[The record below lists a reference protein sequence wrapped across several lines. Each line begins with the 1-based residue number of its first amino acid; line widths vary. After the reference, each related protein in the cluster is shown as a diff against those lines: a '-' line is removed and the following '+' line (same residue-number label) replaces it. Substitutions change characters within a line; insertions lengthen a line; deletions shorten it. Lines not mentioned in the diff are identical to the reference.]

1 MSVTAEQIK
10 AAWIQ
15 LDALYVLM
23 ANSPGTPAGGAL
35 NSGVGYD
42 SHGSFTAPDGAT
54 TAVAALGAEFAS
66 LAGVIEA
73 GDRGYAALAINLA
86 FIKMGD
92 LYVEFLQDNPPI
104 LDIQKLRAG
113 GPGQSF
119 HDNIL
124 GNLNN
129 SAGAARF
136 PDSYGDDFVLPGY
149 GEIDFTAD
157 VRSEAAQEFGTRI
170 IYSGAAGAS
179 EDLKLAQSVAFDLAY
194 GFSPEDLQLGER
206 GIKTSVANYFV
217 VTPTGIQNFSD
228 EDAARDAALSGG
240 GTFVDVTDGTATAF
254 TSGTSGTDGN
264 DLFVAGPGNQTIDGG
279 AGSDTYS
286 VADNPGMGVYVN
298 LGATPASDGVA
309 FGGSSTGYDTL
320 KNIENVEGGSGDDV
334 FIGNSGD
341 NTFYASAGTDSFDG
355 GAGSDTFNA
364 NGATAGVNVDL
375 AAGAAQHLDGS
386 PGLDTTLTN
395 VENVVGGNFGDEIT
409 GNASDNTIR
418 AGAGNDAIFASAG
431 ADVISGGSG
440 DDTVHVAQAS
450 GAVSVTF
457 VGGKWLLTGPGG
469 LNTELTGV
477 ERISFTDGVYHLVG
491 GGSELTLNQAVDQAG
506 PGNTVLLSAGT
517 HTAVGTLAVD
527 QSITIKG
534 SGEGATTIV
543 AGAATNGILV
553 TADNVSIS
561 DLTYNANAVTGYGIK
576 VQADNAADPADFLTN
591 FNLSNVTV
599 KGAGKSEIDLN
610 GVDNSTL
617 TNVTANGFN
626 AAGVETGGVGIAMS
640 DSTGITLENITTMG
654 NGWGSIGI
662 YSKGT
667 PWAEGTSGVTFLGSY
682 SASEAIKLYADEDG
696 PNLVGVTDIDF
707 SAILGDEVW
716 VVRNDSYRDRADDF
730 SHFFGSEAEAIAFAT
745 SAILDD
751 GVGSIVT
758 GPVDSESV
766 DAAQGHRFVV
776 AEGLSIQE
784 ALDHAV
790 DGDTIVIKAGTY
802 TENLIIKS
810 GVTIVTE
817 GEVNLDPAS
826 GVAITFAGT
835 AGDQVSISGLNVIGG
850 DFGIHADAAGTLAGL
865 TLNDVDFSGIGTNA
879 IFLANDAVGDI
890 AINGGVFSNNGANGG
905 HTEQVKLYGFTG
917 NASFTDVT
925 VNGGTSAPLSA
936 GAFELT
942 GVVNADL
949 NAGATTPDM
958 GTVSFDN
965 VVITGDFAKVPVAI
979 NNYNDIA
986 GLSIEGDGAD
996 VGIDVSGATSGWT
1009 AADGGSLGVNLDGI
1023 TGDIDASGY
1032 GVAGPVGGYG
1042 LTLQGEELTQADEAD
1057 AQSFVGTANNDIIN
1071 GSLGDDTIDGNGGND
1086 LVDGGEG
1093 IDSVVLADSYAAYDV
1108 SLGSGTVTLTHK
1120 VTGESVTFSNV
1131 EVLDFE
1137 TGPDAHLVGVAGSDY
1152 SSIASA
1158 ITAANEL
1165 NGDIVLVA
1173 GDHSSENV
1181 TLNKH
1186 VDLIGLGASN
1196 TSIGSL
1202 SFAADG
1208 ASSADRLTVE
1218 GLSVTGGVQTNGHSH
1233 IGLHGVTLSGGAS
1246 HVVNIGHS
1254 ASDISITDAV
1264 FNIADGKVGLKIA
1277 SGADV
1282 DDLVVKNSTFNG
1294 GQFGIYIANDDVG
1307 GIDTVSGR
1315 FEGLTFNGQETLSG
1329 GTRSSAIYAEKLS
1342 DSTLTDITVIA
1353 STDATTAAQRGVNLN
1368 LKNGTFADISIDG
1381 LTFVGFDDAHAGQT
1395 AYNPQLIVD
1404 VKPTATLSGLDIND
1418 VNASQGDGA
1427 SGSGAIVVDIYSENP
1442 ATPIE
1447 DLSLTGSTITGNVK
1461 IQVSEYTSVDG
1472 NAITGDLDFVAV
1484 PAGTSLAGNAVSGDI
1499 TFTAYADMVLPE
1511 GADNLVL
1518 GSGAGNI
1525 DGTGNALANV
1535 ITGNEG
1541 DNVLN
1546 GGAGLDTLDGGAGND
1561 TAIYSGGEAVAFND
1575 ATGMW
1580 EVTTADGVEVL
1591 TDIEAVEIGGGRI
1604 LLVGGG
1610 GFDTLADAL
1619 AAANPAGGDTIMLS
1633 SDAHIVAGVLTIDRQ
1648 VTILGANA
1656 DISGVGARGEESVI
1670 DGRLK
1675 ITAEGVTINGVKLLH
1690 NDPLTGSGRD
1700 IVYVSAT
1707 NTTIVNSVF
1716 ESTVLGG
1723 SAGGNHDVA
1732 IKVQGLASGTVT
1744 ISDNLFQGDPL
1755 QSFGKYGAAAWGR
1768 AVWSDGG
1775 AVQTII
1781 DDNTIRDVRTGINV
1795 ENPNDALDSI
1805 DGNTI
1810 SNAGSGISLG
1820 NVAGEI
1826 TSITNNTFTNVDTD
1840 LNGNGATSDFS
1851 FDFAGEG
1858 NVASDGSYV
1867 VYSGSGADTLT
1878 GTDGTDRFVYRTADK
1893 MEAGE
1898 TVDGGDGVDGIYFE
1912 AGGGATLTLSSG
1924 VTNVEEV
1931 RLVAAPSVS
1940 QPDASANLDAS
1951 AVAAGAGNAGLDIF
1965 GNGSANRI
1973 TGSQGND
1980 QIDAGGGV
1988 DQVVYT
1994 DASISLVDGKWTAT
2008 SASDVDTLL
2017 NTEQVFTDGV
2027 LAPKTL
2033 LVGAGGYATIQDAID
2048 AAADGDTIL
2057 IAASDTPYA
2066 QFTVDVP
2073 NLTIEAVGGTVTIAG
2088 SFLDDN
2094 GILPG
2099 QSTAVWFETQTG
2111 YDNGSGAGV
2120 TIDASG
2126 VTLKGL
2132 NIASFYKGIE
2142 FGDNVSNIAITDVN
2156 ITDTVH
2162 GINKVEAA
2170 DISFVTITGGSITDS
2185 YQGILFAKGVD
2196 NEDGYAS
2203 NITIDGT
2210 HFENLTEKGIYVE
2223 TLSNSLITGVTM
2235 ETVGEFG
2242 RSDAFGPP
2250 AQVGEYGTG
2259 IDINLKYAKDGQP
2272 YTGIVIEDFTFN
2284 NVGTSAGVDAVPV
2297 DAGAAISV
2305 KIRDDAPTYDTNP
2318 GAYDGAVIIRNG
2330 TINGTSTG
2338 IRVGEPGKN
2347 VGGPDVDVSN
2357 VGITG
2362 AIVAE
2367 VDNVSQGEL
2376 NITLTAAA
2384 DTYRAAST
2392 TTGTIVIA
2400 GGNGADTITTGGGDD
2415 VITGG
2420 AGNDVLDGGAGDDT
2434 FIYDAPGDLAGDT
2447 IDGGDDYDIVQVNG
2461 AANDTFVV
2469 SLGAGNNVEAVV
2481 MGGSAATNLD
2491 ASGSTAGLVIN
2502 GNEAANIIQ
2511 GGSGNDNIEAEGG
2524 DDTIVYKLGDGVDNV
2539 YGEDGSDKLKLT
2551 GGSAASAVTVT
2562 LIGSATIAGT
2572 VVSGALAGQVNS
2584 SSVET
2589 IELALEGSNDKTV
2602 DASNL
2607 LSSVVV
2613 RGALGAGD
2621 DTFRTGKGADSV
2633 DGGDGFDTL
2642 DFSHI
2647 NNGISVNLGTGTA
2660 LGTGV
2665 GGDFGLT
2672 NFEAVIGTAHTD
2684 VITGNAG
2691 DNTFF
2696 ATAGGDAI
2704 FGGGGTDTYDA
2715 SGQTGALEV
2724 DLSPAAGNPYAVG
2737 EGIGLTT
2744 LIGIANVTGGS
2755 GNDTIRGSSAA
2766 NVLSGGLGVDTLRGL
2781 DGNDTLDGGDGDDLL
2796 IGGAG
2801 KDTLFGGAGADRFIY
2816 NTVSDSAV
2824 GDSRDVIADWGAGD
2838 KIDLSAL
2845 DADSVLGGLQGFTF
2859 IGYGSADRVVGAGEI
2874 KYYHTVGKTYIVANT
2889 GTGPTGDFQIELAG
2903 LHDLTMQDFL
2913 GIAKAVLVGNS
2924 LNNTIIGT
2932 SGDDIIRGGLGK
2944 DTLTGNGGADT
2955 YQYLSAADSQANANR
2970 DVITDWS
2977 SDDKFDLSA
2986 FDASPAVGIQG
2997 FTFVGYGS
3005 TSHTMNSGELKYYHT
3020 GGKTY
3025 LLGETTGDGLADFQI
3040 ELNGLQD
3047 LKANNFVGLDH
3058 AVVTGTTANDTL
3070 VGTSGNDIFTGGLG
3084 KDTFFGGAGSDRFV
3098 YSSTAESKVGTPRDI
3113 IADWDATDVIDLH
3126 MIDANITTGGNDA
3139 FTFIGSGTA
3148 DRNVGHAELKY
3159 YQTGGN
3165 TYVVAD
3171 TDGDGM
3177 ADLQIEITGA
3187 HTLTG
3192 SNFDL

>member
-23 ANSPGTPAGGAL
+23 ANSPGTPSGGAL
-35 NSGVGYD
+35 NSGVGYE
-42 SHGSFTAPDGAT
+42 SHGSFVVPDGAT

-73 GDRGYAALAINLA
+73 GDRGYAALAIALSFA
-86 FIKMGD
+86 KMGN
-92 LYVEFLQDNPPI
+92 LYVEYLQDNPPI
-104 LDIQKLRAG
+104 LDIQKLRVG

-129 SAGAARF
+129 AAANARF
-136 PDSYGDDFVLPGY
+136 PDSYGDDFNLPGY
-149 GEIDFTAD
+149 GTVDFIAD
-157 VRSEAAQEFGTRI
+157 VRSEAAQEFGTRV
-170 IYSGAAGAS
+170 IYGGYATD
-179 EDLKLAQSVAFDLAY
+179 DLKLAQSVAFDLAY

-240 GTFVDVTDGTATAF
+240 GTFVDVTDGTTTAF
-254 TSGTSGTDGN
+254 TTGTTGTDGN

-309 FGGSSTGYDTL
+309 FGGSSTGFDML

-364 NGATAGVNVDL
+364 NSATAGVNVDL
-375 AAGAAQHLDGS
+375 AAGTAQHLDGS
-386 PGLDTTLTN
+386 PGLDTALTS
-395 VENVVGGNFGDEIT
+395 VENVVGSNFDDEIA

-457 VGGKWLLTGPGG
+457 VGGKWLLTGPGE

-491 GGSELTLNQAVDQAG
+491 GGSGLTLSQAVDQAVAG
-506 PGNTVLLSAGT
+506 DSVLLSVGT
-517 HTAVGTLAVD
+517 HAVTSGRLNVD
-527 QSITIKG
+527 ESITIRG
-534 SGEGATTIV
+534 AGEGATTIV
-543 AGAATNGILV
+543 TATIDWGILV
-553 TADNVSIS
+553 TANDVSIS
-561 DLTYNANAVTGYGIK
+561 DLSVNASANSHYGIK
-576 VQADNAADPADFLTN
+576 VNPPITPVVPTDKLTG
-591 FNLSNVTV
+591 F
-599 KGAGKSEIDLN
+599 E
-610 GVDNSTL
+610 L
-617 TNVTANGFN
+617 TNVTVNGAGRSEVDLN
-626 AAGVETGGVGIAMS
+626 ATDGAMLTNVTTDGKTAAGVPTGGVGIGIS
-640 DSTGITLENITTMG
+640 DSSNVTLTDITTVD

-662 YSKGT
+662 YSKGGT
-667 PWAEGTSGVTFLGSY
+667 WNEGTSGVTFQGSY
-682 SASEAIKLYADEDG
+682 SANETIKLYADEDG

-716 VVRNDSYRDRADDF
+716 VVRNDSYRERAEDF
-730 SHFFGSEAEAIAFAT
+730 SHFFGSEAEAIAFAK
-745 SAILDD
+745 SATLAN

-802 TENLIIKS
+802 AENLVIKS

-835 AGDQVSISGLNVIGG
+835 AGDQVSISGLNIVGG
-850 DFGIHADAAGTLAGL
+850 DFGIHADAAGSLAGL
-865 TLNDVDFSGIGTNA
+865 TLDDVDFNGIGTNA

-905 HTEQVKLYGFTG
+905 HTEHVKLYGFTG

-925 VNGGTSAPLSA
+925 VEGGTSAPLSA

-949 NAGATTPDM
+949 NAGAITPDM

-979 NNYNDIA
+979 NNYDDIT

-996 VGIDVSGATSGWT
+996 VGIDVSGTTSGWT

-1032 GVAGPVGGYG
+1032 EVAGPAGGYG

-1057 AQSFVGTANNDIIN
+1057 AQSFVGTASNDIIN
-1071 GSLGDDTIDGNGGND
+1071 GSLGDDTIDGNGGDD

-1093 IDSVVLADSYAAYDV
+1093 IDSLVLADSYAAYDV

-1137 TGPDAHLVGVAGSDY
+1137 TGPDAHLVGIAGSDY
-1152 SSIASA
+1152 GSIASA

-1233 IGLHGVTLSGGAS
+1233 IGLHGVALSGGAGY
-1246 HVVNIGHS
+1246 VVNIGTS

-1264 FNIADGKVGLKIA
+1264 FNIADGKIGLKIG

-1282 DDLVVKNSTFNG
+1282 DDLVLKNSTFNG

-1307 GIDTVSGR
+1307 GTDTVSGR

-1329 GTRSSAIYAEKLS
+1329 GTKSSAIYAEKLS

-1447 DLSLTGSTITGNVK
+1447 DLSLTDSTITGNVK
-1461 IQVSEYTSVDG
+1461 VQVSEYVGVDG

-1484 PAGTSLAGNAVSGDI
+1484 PAGSSLAGNAVSGDI

-1511 GADNLVL
+1511 GADNLIL
-1518 GSGAGNI
+1518 AGGAGNI
-1525 DGTGNALANV
+1525 DGTGNDLANV

-1541 DNVLN
+1541 DNVLT
-1546 GGAGLDTLDGGAGND
+1546 GGGGLDTLDGGAGTD
-1561 TAIYSGGEAVAFND
+1561 TAVYGGSETVAFND
-1575 ATGMW
+1575 ATGLW

-1591 TDIEAVEIGGGRI
+1591 TDIEAVEIGGGRL

-1610 GFDTLADAL
+1610 GFDTLAEAI

-1633 SDAHIVAGVLTIDRQ
+1633 SDAHLVAGVLTIDRQ
-1648 VTILGANA
+1648 VTILGANEG
-1656 DISGVGARGEESVI
+1656 IGGAGTRGEESVI

-1675 ITAEGVTINGVKLLH
+1675 ITAAGVTIDGVKFLH

-1716 ESTVLGG
+1716 ESTVYGG

-1755 QSFGKYGAAAWGR
+1755 QSFGKYGTAAWGR

-1820 NVAGEI
+1820 NVSGEI

-1840 LNGNGATSDFS
+1840 VNGNGATSDFS
-1851 FDFAGEG
+1851 LDFAGGG
-1858 NVASDGSYV
+1858 NSASDGSYV
-1867 VYSGSGADTLT
+1867 VYSGSGADELV
-1878 GTDGTDRFVYRTADK
+1878 GTDGNDTFVYRTADK

-1898 TVDGGDGVDGIYFE
+1898 VVTGGAGSGDSIVFE
-1912 AGGGATLTLSSG
+1912 AGGGATIALSAG
-1924 VTNVEEV
+1924 VTGVEIVNLVGSSAANV
-1931 RLVAAPSVS
+1931 
-1940 QPDASANLDAS
+1940 DAS
-1951 AVAAGAGNAGLDIF
+1951 AVAEGMTIN
-1965 GNGSANRI
+1965 GNGFANVI
-1973 TGSQGND
+1973 IGTQGSDTIN
-1980 QIDAGGGV
+1980 AGGGV
-1988 DQVVYT
+1988 DLVKY
-1994 DASISLVDGKWTAT
+1994 DGGSISLVSNVWTVTGAT
-2008 SASDVDTLL
+2008 GTDQL
-2017 NTEQVFTDGV
+2017 NNVEQVQLGADGG
-2027 LAPKTL
+2027 PKTL

-2057 IAASDTPYA
+2057 VAASATPYA

-2088 SFLDDN
+2088 SFLTDN

-2235 ETVGEFG
+2235 QTVGEFG

-2305 KIRDDAPTYDTNP
+2305 KVRDDGGYATNP
-2318 GAYDGAVIIRNG
+2318 GSYDGAVIIRNG

-2376 NITLTAAA
+2376 NITLTANA

-2415 VITGG
+2415 FITGG

-2434 FIYDAPGDLAGDT
+2434 FIYDTPSDLTGDT

-2502 GNEAANIIQ
+2502 GNEAANTIQ

-2524 DDTIVYKLGDGVDNV
+2524 DDTIIYKLGDGVDNV
-2539 YGEDGSDKLKLT
+2539 YGEDGSDKLRLT

-2589 IELALEGSNDKTV
+2589 IELALDGSNDKTV

-2607 LSSVVV
+2607 LASVVV

-2647 NNGISVNLGTGTA
+2647 ANGISVNLAAGTA

-2665 GGDFGLT
+2665 GSDFGLT

-2684 VITGNAG
+2684 VITGSTG

-2715 SGQTGALEV
+2715 SGQTSALEV

-2781 DGNDTLDGGDGDDLL
+2781 DGNDTLDGGDGDDVL

-2801 KDTLFGGAGADRFIY
+2801 KDTLFGGAGADRFVY

-2824 GDSRDVIADWGAGD
+2824 GDSRDVIADWGVGD

-2845 DADSVLGGLQGFTF
+2845 DADSALGGLQGFTF
-2859 IGYGSADRVVGAGEI
+2859 IGYGSADREVGTGEI
-2874 KYYHTVGKTYIVANT
+2874 KYYHTGGKTYIVANT
-2889 GTGPTGDFQIELAG
+2889 GTGPTGDFQIEMAG

-2913 GIAKAVLVGNS
+2913 GIARAVLVGNS
-2924 LNNTIIGT
+2924 LNNTILGT

-2955 YQYLSAADSQANANR
+2955 YQYLNAADSQAGANR
-2970 DVITDWS
+2970 DIITDWS
-2977 SDDKFDLSA
+2977 SDDKLDLSA
-2986 FDASPAVGIQG
+2986 LDASPAGGVQG

-3040 ELNGLQD
+3040 ELNGLQN
-3047 LKANNFVGLDH
+3047 LNTNNFVGLER
-3058 AVVTGTTANDTL
+3058 AIVTGTTANDVL
-3070 VGTSGNDIFTGGLG
+3070 VGTSGDDIVTGGLG
-3084 KDTFFGGAGSDRFV
+3084 KDTLFGGAGSDRFV
-3098 YSSTAESKVGTPRDI
+3098 YSSTAESRVGAPRDI
-3113 IADWDATDVIDLH
+3113 IADWDASDIIDLH
-3126 MIDANITTGGNDA
+3126 LIDANGTTVDNDT
-3139 FTFIGSGTA
+3139 FTFLGLGTA
-3148 DRNVGHAELKY
+3148 DRNVGLGEVKY

-3171 TDGDGM
+3171 TDGDGV
-3177 ADLQIEITGA
+3177 ADLQVEITGA

>member
-23 ANSPGTPAGGAL
+23 ANSPGSPSGGAL
-35 NSGVGYD
+35 NSGVGYE
-42 SHGSFTAPDGAT
+42 SHGSFVVPDGAT

-73 GDRGYAALAINLA
+73 GDRGYAALAIALSFA
-86 FIKMGD
+86 KMGN

-129 SAGAARF
+129 ASANARF
-136 PDSYGDDFVLPGY
+136 PDSYGDDFLLPGY

-170 IYSGAAGAS
+170 IYSGAAGAA
-179 EDLKLAQSVAFDLAY
+179 EDLRLAQSVAFDLAY

-279 AGSDTYS
+279 AGSDTFS

-309 FGGSSTGYDTL
+309 FGGSSTGFDTL

-355 GAGSDTFNA
+355 GDGSDTFNA
-364 NGATAGVNVDL
+364 NSATTGVNVDL
-375 AAGAAQHLDGS
+375 AAGTAQHLDGS
-386 PGLDTTLTN
+386 PGLNTTLTN
-395 VENVVGGNFGDEIT
+395 VENVVGSNFGDEIA
-409 GNASDNTIR
+409 GNASENTIQ
-418 AGAGNDAIFASAG
+418 AGAGSDAIFASAG

-440 DDTVHVAQAS
+440 DDVVHVAQAS

-457 VGGKWLLTGPGG
+457 VGGKWLLTGPDG

-491 GGSELTLNQAVDQAG
+491 GGSELTLSQAVDAANDG
-506 PGNTVLLSAGT
+506 DTVLLSAGT
-517 HTAVGTLAVD
+517 HAVTSGRLNVD
-527 QSITIKG
+527 ESITIRG
-534 SGEGATTIV
+534 AGEGATTIV
-543 AGAATNGILV
+543 TATTDWGILV
-553 TADNVSIS
+553 TANDVSIS
-561 DLTYNANAVTGYGIK
+561 DLSVNASANSHYGIK
-576 VQADNAADPADFLTN
+576 VNPPTTPVVPTDKLTG
-591 FNLSNVTV
+591 FELTNVTV
-599 KGAGKSEIDLN
+599 NGAGRSEIDLN
-610 GVDNSTL
+610 ATDGAML
-617 TNVTANGFN
+617 TNVTADGKN
-626 AAGVETGGVGIAMS
+626 ASGVATGGVGIGIS
-640 DSTGITLENITTMG
+640 DSTNATLTDITTVD
-654 NGWGSIGI
+654 NGWGSVGI
-662 YSKGT
+662 YSSGNT
-667 PWAEGTSGVTFLGSY
+667 WVEGTSGVTFQGSY
-682 SASEAIKLYADEDG
+682 SANESIKLYADEDG
-696 PNLVGVTDIDF
+696 ANLVGVTDIDF

-716 VVRNDSYRDRADDF
+716 VVRNDSYRGGDRPEDF
-730 SHFFGSEAEAIAFAT
+730 SHFFGSEADAIAFAK
-745 SAILDD
+745 SAILDN

-802 TENLIIKS
+802 TENLVIKS

-835 AGDQVSISGLNVIGG
+835 AGDQVSISGLNIVGG
-850 DFGIHADAAGTLAGL
+850 DFGIHADAAGSLAGL
-865 TLNDVDFSGIGTNA
+865 TLNDVDFNGIGTNA

-905 HTEQVKLYGFTG
+905 NTEHVKLYGFTG

-965 VVITGDFAKVPVAI
+965 VVITGDFTKVPVAI
-979 NNYNDIA
+979 NNYDDTS

-996 VGIDVSGATSGWT
+996 VGIDVSGASSGWT

-1032 GVAGPVGGYG
+1032 EVAGPAGGYG
-1042 LTLQGEELTQADEAD
+1042 LTLQGEELSQADEAD

-1071 GSLGDDTIDGNGGND
+1071 GSLGNDTIDGNGGDD

-1108 SLGSGTVTLTHK
+1108 SLGTGTVTLTHK

-1137 TGPDAHLVGVAGSDY
+1137 TGPDAHLVGIAGSDY
-1152 SSIASA
+1152 GSIASA

-1202 SFAADG
+1202 SFGVDG
-1208 ASSADRLTVE
+1208 ASAADRLTVE
-1218 GLSVTGGVQTNGHSH
+1218 GLSITGGVKTLGKDH
-1233 IGLHGVTLSGGAS
+1233 IGLHDVTVESGAAAYAVEIKGS
-1246 HVVNIGHS
+1246 S
-1254 ASDISITDAV
+1254 EDISITGTT
-1264 FNIADGKVGLKIA
+1264 FNIAPGETGLKVD
-1277 SGADV
+1277 SGTNV
-1282 DDLVVKNSTFNG
+1282 EDLVVKNSTFNG
-1294 GQFGIYIANDDVG
+1294 GWIGVYIAANSSG
-1307 GIDTVSGR
+1307 TTVSGR
-1315 FEGLTFNGQETLSG
+1315 FEGLTFNGQEQTG
-1329 GTRSSAIYAEKLS
+1329 GGAKSSAIYAEKLS
-1342 DSTLTDITVIA
+1342 DATLSDITVIA
-1353 STDATTAAQRGVNLN
+1353 STNATTNAQRGINLSLRN
-1368 LKNGTFADISIDG
+1368 ADFENISIDG
-1381 LTFVGFDDAHAGQT
+1381 LTFVGFDDPAINQSAT
-1395 AYNPQLIVD
+1395 DPLLIVE
-1404 VKPTATLSGLDIND
+1404 VKSGASLTNLDIND
-1418 VNASQGDGA
+1418 VEGSAPHVVNVYT
-1427 SGSGAIVVDIYSENP
+1427 SG
-1442 ATPIE
+1442 TPIT
-1447 DLSLTGSTITGNVK
+1447 D
-1461 IQVSEYTSVDG
+1461 VSFTNS
-1472 NAITGDLDFVAV
+1472 NITGDVKFAGVTYDTVEGNEIDGNLDFVAV
-1484 PAGTSLAGNAVSGDI
+1484 PANTSLVDNDVSGNI

-1511 GADNLVL
+1511 GADNLIL
-1518 GSGAGNI
+1518 ASGAGNI
-1525 DGTGNALANV
+1525 DGTGNDLANV

-1541 DNVLN
+1541 DNILT
-1546 GGAGLDTLDGGAGND
+1546 GGGGLDTLDGGAGND
-1561 TAIYSGGEAVAFND
+1561 TAVYGGSETVSFND
-1575 ATGMW
+1575 ATGVW

-1633 SDAHIVAGVLTIDRQ
+1633 SDAHLVAGVLTIDRP
-1648 VTILGANA
+1648 VTILGANEG
-1656 DISGVGARGEESVI
+1656 IGGAGSRGEESVI
-1670 DGRLK
+1670 DGRIK
-1675 ITAEGVTINGVKLLH
+1675 ITAAGVTIDGVKFLH

-1732 IKVQGLASGTVT
+1732 IKVQGLVSGTVT
-1744 ISDNLFQGDPL
+1744 ISNNLFQGDPAGY
-1755 QSFGKYGAAAWGR
+1755 STIDGPVPFGKYGTAAWGR

-1826 TSITNNTFTNVDTD
+1826 TSITGNTFTNVDTD
-1840 LNGNGATSDFS
+1840 VNGNGATSDFS
-1851 FDFAGEG
+1851 LDFAGEG
-1858 NVASDGSYV
+1858 NSASDGSYV
-1867 VYSGSGADTLT
+1867 VYSGSGADELV
-1878 GTDGTDRFVYRTADK
+1878 GTDGNDTFVYRTADK

-1898 TVDGGDGVDGIYFE
+1898 VVSGGAGSGDAIRFE
-1912 AGGGATLTLSSG
+1912 AGGGATIELSAG
-1924 VTNVEEV
+1924 VTGVEVVDLVGPSAANV
-1931 RLVAAPSVS
+1931 
-1940 QPDASANLDAS
+1940 DASAIAEGMTIN
-1951 AVAAGAGNAGLDIF
+1951 
-1965 GNGSANRI
+1965 GNGFANVI
-1973 TGSQGND
+1973 TGTQGSDTIN
-1980 QIDAGGGV
+1980 AGGGV
-1988 DQVVYT
+1988 DLVKY
-1994 DASISLVDGKWTAT
+1994 DGGSISLVSNVWTVTGAT
-2008 SASDVDTLL
+2008 GTDQL
-2017 NTEQVFTDGV
+2017 NNVEQVQLGADGG
-2027 LAPKTL
+2027 PKTL

-2073 NLTIEAVGGTVTIAG
+2073 NLTIKGVGGTVTIAG
-2088 SFLDDN
+2088 SFNSDN
-2094 GILPG
+2094 GITG
-2099 QSTAVWFETQTG
+2099 STAAFFETATA
-2111 YDNGSGAGV
+2111 YNNNSGVGV
-2120 TIDASG
+2120 TIAASG
-2126 VTLKGL
+2126 AVIEGL
-2132 NIASFYKGIE
+2132 DIASFYKGIE
-2142 FGDNVSNIAITDVN
+2142 FVGNISDVALN
-2156 ITDTVH
+2156 GVDITDTVH
-2162 GINKVEAA
+2162 GIHKDTGASIT
-2170 DISFVTITGGSITDS
+2170 DVTITGGSITDS
-2185 YQGILFAKGVD
+2185 YQGIIIAK
-2196 NEDGYAS
+2196 AS
-2203 NITIDGT
+2203 GPGGHAVGLDIDGLT
-2210 HFENLTEKGIYVE
+2210 FTDLTEKGIYAE
-2223 TLSNSLITGVTM
+2223 TLSDSVFKNLIMTN
-2235 ETVGEFG
+2235 VGEFG
-2242 RSDAFGPP
+2242 RGDAFDLSKN
-2250 AQVGEYGTG
+2250 VGEYGAG
-2259 IDINLKYAKDGQP
+2259 IDINLKYSDGVP
-2272 YTGIVIEDFTFN
+2272 YSGIVIENFTFDG
-2284 NVGTSAGVDAVPV
+2284 VGTSAGADSYALNDNPL
-2297 DAGAAISV
+2297 DFGAAISV
-2305 KIRDDAPTYDTNP
+2305 KIRDDGGYATNP
-2318 GAYDGAVIIRNG
+2318 GSYDGAVIIRNG

-2362 AIVAE
+2362 AVVAE

-2376 NITLTAAA
+2376 NITLTADA

-2415 VITGG
+2415 IITGG
-2420 AGNDVLDGGAGDDT
+2420 AGNDVLEGGAGDDT
-2434 FIYDAPGDLAGDT
+2434 FIYDAPSDLAGDT

-2461 AANDTFVV
+2461 AANDTFAV
-2469 SLGAGNNVEAVV
+2469 SLGAGNNIEAVV

-2511 GGSGNDNIEAEGG
+2511 GGSGDDNIEAEGG
-2524 DDTIVYKLGDGVDNV
+2524 DDTIIYKLGDGVDNV

-2562 LIGSATIAGT
+2562 LIGGATLAGT

-2607 LSSVVV
+2607 LASVVV
-2613 RGALGAGD
+2613 QGALGAGN

-2665 GGDFGLT
+2665 GSDFGLT

-2684 VITGNAG
+2684 VITGSAD

-2704 FGGGGTDTYDA
+2704 FGGGGSDTYDA

-2724 DLSPAAGNPYAVG
+2724 DLSPGAGNPYAVG

-2744 LIGIANVTGGS
+2744 LIGITNVTGGS

-2781 DGNDTLDGGDGDDLL
+2781 DGNDTLNGGDGDDVL

-2801 KDTLFGGAGADRFIY
+2801 KDSLFGGAGADRFVY

-2824 GDSRDVIADWGAGD
+2824 GDSRDVIADWGVGD
-2838 KIDLSAL
+2838 KIDLSSF
-2845 DADSVLGGLQGFTF
+2845 DANSTLGGRQGFTF
-2859 IGYGSADRVVGAGEI
+2859 IGYGVADRAVGQGELKAYQVNGKTYLVGGVDADGQADFQIEINGSHMLNADSFLGLDRVVLVGNSASNTLLGSSGNDILTGGGGRDLMNGGAGSDTFVYLSATDSAVGVTRDLIEGWDGSDKIDLSAIDAVASLGGNQDFEFLGLGVSDRTIGEGQI
-2874 KYYHTVGKTYIVANT
+2874 KYYHANGNTYVVGGINGDNEA
-2889 GTGPTGDFQIELAG
+2889 DFQIEIAG
-2903 LHDLTMQDFL
+2903 IHTLTGDNFVGL
-2913 GIAKAVLVGNS
+2913 KGAVLVGNS
-2924 LNNTIIGT
+2924 LNNT
-2932 SGDDIIRGGLGK
+2932 
-2944 DTLTGNGGADT
+2944 LTG
-2955 YQYLSAADSQANANR
+2955 
-2970 DVITDWS
+2970 
-2977 SDDKFDLSA
+2977 
-2986 FDASPAVGIQG
+2986 
-2997 FTFVGYGS
+2997 
-3005 TSHTMNSGELKYYHT
+3005 T
-3020 GGKTY
+3020 GG
-3025 LLGETTGDGLADFQI
+3025 E
-3040 ELNGLQD
+3040 
-3047 LKANNFVGLDH
+3047 
-3058 AVVTGTTANDTL
+3058 DT
-3070 VGTSGNDIFTGGLG
+3070 FTGGLG
-3084 KDTFFGGAGSDRFV
+3084 KDVMSGLGGADRFI
-3098 YSSTAESKVGTPRDI
+3098 YNATNESMVGDNRDI
-3113 IADWDATDVIDLH
+3113 LSTWDSSDVIDLSA
-3126 MIDANITTGGNDA
+3126 IDASSAPGDQG
-3139 FTFIGSGTA
+3139 FTFTGFGASTREIGEG
-3148 DRNVGHAELKY
+3148 LIKY
-3159 YQTGGN
+3159 YHVNGN
-3165 TYVVAD
+3165 TYVVMGV
-3171 TDGDGM
+3171 DGDNQ
-3177 ADLQIEITGA
+3177 ADMQIEISGV
-3187 HTLTG
+3187 HVLTAA
-3192 SNFDL
+3192 NFDL